1 MYIWSLTDI
10 ESIAQSIDSN
20 NTHVQISH
28 GVVIYR
34 EDISTS
40 HEEADCIIVQ
50 QAMMAS
56 EYQQWVSVI
65 ADDTNVFILLIHHY
79 LEQQLINFMVME
91 SPIHDRSVI
100 YVCNAALSRMKNK

>member
-1 MYIWSLTDI
+1 MCSDLSENKISHHGYTQNNKLTP
-10 ESIAQSIDSN
+10 
-20 NTHVQISH
+20 VQISH

-56 EYQQWVSVI
+56 EYQQGVSVI
-65 ADDTNVFILLIHHY
+65 ADDTYVFILLIHHY
-79 LEQQLINFMVME
+79 
-91 SPIHDRSVI
+91 
-100 YVCNAALSRMKNK
+100 